1 MMRYEKRDSNAQY
14 QIRRY
19 YHIGE
24 YACASPEAGVS
35 CVHDD
40 GEIGRIALL
49 SGDMVYFSML
59 MDANIMFLES
69 GAVTS
74 PAGFFAGATYAG
86 IKKKSPGAL
95 DLALLYSE
103 SDADA
108 AAVFTTNRI
117 KAAPVIVDQN
127 RLEQDNKVR
136 AVVVNS
142 GCANA
147 CTGDKGIEDA
157 LQTIELAARYLGIPA
172 EKVLVAS
179 TGVIGVRLPLE
190 NIRDGIERIA
200 LTREGGH
207 HFTRAIMTT
216 DTRPKECAVRINS
229 EGVDF
234 VIGGTAK
241 GAGMI
246 HPNMATMLGFLTTD
260 AAVDVK
266 FLKKALKVAVDDT
279 FNMVSVDGDTSTN
292 DTVLILANGRAGNSP
307 IREDS
312 KLAGVFQEALN
323 QVCLKLAKG
332 IAADGE
338 GATRLIEVQVKGA
351 LSLSDARL
359 VARTIASSPLVKT
372 AVHGCDPNW
381 GRVVAAAGRSGAEV
395 EQDKINVYFGDLC
408 LLKSGTPQQFEK
420 TEASKILRN
429 KEVIIRV
436 DLNLGQA
443 SAVAWGCDLSEEYV
457 VINSEYTT

>member
-1 MMRYEKRDSNAQY
+1 
-14 QIRRY
+14 
-19 YHIGE
+19 
-24 YACASPEAGVS
+24 
-35 CVHDD
+35 
-40 GEIGRIALL
+40 
-49 SGDMVYFSML
+49 
-59 MDANIMFLES
+59 MDVNIVFIES
-69 GAVTS
+69 GGITS
-74 PAGFFAGATYAG
+74 PAGFFAGAAYAG
-86 IKKKSPGAL
+86 IKKKSPDAL

-103 SDADA
+103 TDADV

-117 KAAPVIVDQN
+117 KAAPVIVDQK
-127 RLEQDNKVR
+127 RLEQNGKIR
-136 AVVVNS
+136 AVLVNS

-147 CTGDKGIEDA
+147 CTGEKGIEDA
-157 LQTIELAARYLGIPA
+157 LQTTLLAAEYLGIPA

-179 TGVIGVRLPLE
+179 TGVIGVRLPFE
-190 NIRDGIERIA
+190 NIKDGIGRIA

-207 HFTRAIMTT
+207 QFTRAIMTT
-216 DTRPKECAVRINS
+216 DTRPKECAVRITGK
-229 EGVDF
+229 GVDF

-246 HPNMATMLGFLTTD
+246 HPNMATMLGFLATD
-260 AAVDVK
+260 AAVDAG
-266 FLKKALKVAVDDT
+266 FLKRALKAAVDDT

-292 DTVLILANGRAGNSP
+292 DTVLILANGLAGNPP

-312 KLAGVFQEALN
+312 KLASVFQQALN
-323 QVCLKLAKG
+323 RVCLKLAKG

-338 GATRLIEVQVKGA
+338 GATRLIEIQVNGA
-351 LSLSDARL
+351 LSIRDARL

-381 GRVVAAAGRSGAEV
+381 GRVVAAAGRSGAEL
-395 EQDKINVYFGDLC
+395 EQDKIDVYFGDLC

-420 TEASKILRN
+420 SEASKILRN
-429 KEVIIRV
+429 KEVVMRV
-436 DLNLGQA
+436 NLNLGQY

>member
-1 MMRYEKRDSNAQY
+1 
-14 QIRRY
+14 
-19 YHIGE
+19 
-24 YACASPEAGVS
+24 
-35 CVHDD
+35 
-40 GEIGRIALL
+40 
-49 SGDMVYFSML
+49 
-59 MDANIMFLES
+59 MFLES

-117 KAAPVIVDQN
+117 KAAPVMVDQN
-127 RLEQDNKVR
+127 RLEQDNKIR
-136 AVVVNS
+136 AVLVNS

-147 CTGDKGIEDA
+147 CTGKKGIEDA
-157 LQTIELAARYLGIPA
+157 FQTAELAARYLGIPA

-190 NIRDGIERIA
+190 NIKDGIERIA

-216 DTRPKECAVRINS
+216 DTRPKECAIRIS
-229 EGVDF
+229 GEGVNF

-260 AAVDVK
+260 AVVDAG
-266 FLKKALKVAVDDT
+266 FLKKALKEAVDGT

-292 DTVLILANGRAGNSP
+292 
-307 IREDS
+307 
-312 KLAGVFQEALN
+312 
-323 QVCLKLAKG
+323 
-332 IAADGE
+332 
-338 GATRLIEVQVKGA
+338 
-351 LSLSDARL
+351 
-359 VARTIASSPLVKT
+359 
-372 AVHGCDPNW
+372 
-381 GRVVAAAGRSGAEV
+381 
-395 EQDKINVYFGDLC
+395 
-408 LLKSGTPQQFEK
+408 
-420 TEASKILRN
+420 
-429 KEVIIRV
+429 
-436 DLNLGQA
+436 
-443 SAVAWGCDLSEEYV
+443 
-457 VINSEYTT
+457 